1 MKEQGKKVVL
11 YCRLASRNKSGIKK
25 QRLEMKRFC
34 ARQGW
39 TIVAVY
45 EDNGYSGLTNDR
57 PGLKSMRRDAAKG
70 KFSAVVI
77 RDLSRLSRS
86 YSDMMDLL
94 CFFRAHRVVCLDS
107 SENMERPRADDGGLL
122 SLFLNRPVRLRVADP
137 AAGERDASRHRPK
150 SPDTGRP
157 AAEGPAALPRGQRPR
172 LQ

>member
-107 SENMERPRADDGGLL
+107 SETMERPRADDGGLL
-122 SLFLNRPVRLRVADP
+122 SLFLNRPVRLRVVDP
-137 AAGERDASRHRPK
+137 SAGERDASRHRTK
-150 SPDTGRP
+150 SQDTRRP
-157 AAEGPAALPRGQRPR
+157 AAEGPAALPRGRRPR